1 MFPSEIKNNNS
12 LINWKKKKDWSNI
25 SNIEASATKRYR
37 SADTFLSLN
46 SRSED
51 FYERLFLFKMLD
63 AEAVKVNHKS

>member
-1 MFPSEIKNNNS
+1 MFLSEMKNNNS
-12 LINWKKKKDWSNI
+12 LINWKKKDWSNI

-37 SADTFLSLN
+37 SADTFPSLN

-51 FYERLFLFKMLD
+51 FYERLFLLKMLD